1 MNTESKYCGD
11 VMKED
16 SDKALVM
23 TKKSDDDFYNS
34 TKRQIYDSVDVEGMQ
49 QTSTAKLPVFFL
61 NFQKR
66 PCKPSVNETTNNTEN
81 TSN

>member
-34 TKRQIYDSVDVEGMQ
+34 TKR
-49 QTSTAKLPVFFL
+49 
-61 NFQKR
+61 
-66 PCKPSVNETTNNTEN
+66 
-81 TSN
+81 